1 MLPASYKQQLGT
13 VRMQSLN
20 PKLRQLKKQYANN
33 PQKMQEEQQK
43 LYQQE
48 GVNPMG
54 SCLPLIVTMIILYGI
69 LDVVYRPLSHIL
81 RISSDVIEKAKT
93 IIVDNDLADKYF
105 KTRPE
110 LTILRQVKDDP
121 GLFSSLGNE
130 FVEKVSAF
138 KNTFMGVDLGSIPTI
153 RPETWNSAAIALI
166 MIPIVSGLVQLAFTI
181 YSQYKTRKMNP
192 DMGSA
197 AGAGCM
203 NVMLYGMP
211 LFSVWLGSQCRP
223 ASALLDMVFGFLA
236 YSVGCAL
243 FLFYSQAY

>member
-1 MLPASYKQQLGT
+1 MNLGKIGELLGIPLGWVMYWIYEIVNNYGLSIIIFTLLSKLIMLPASYKQQLGT

-93 IIVDNDLADKYF
+93 IIVDNDLAD
-105 KTRPE
+105 
-110 LTILRQVKDDP
+110 QVFQD
-121 GLFSSLGNE
+121 
-130 FVEKVSAF
+130 
-138 KNTFMGVDLGSIPTI
+138 
-153 RPETWNSAAIALI
+153 
-166 MIPIVSGLVQLAFTI
+166 
-181 YSQYKTRKMNP
+181 
-192 DMGSA
+192 
-197 AGAGCM
+197 
-203 NVMLYGMP
+203 
-211 LFSVWLGSQCRP
+211 
-223 ASALLDMVFGFLA
+223 AS
-236 YSVGCAL
+236 
-243 FLFYSQAY
+243 